1 MGVGGTLHAV
11 SRQVEVLALNEARGQ
26 MRKTDGR
33 AVATVGPGAARYLEH
48 RVALGALQPGP
59 EVVAGP
65 PLFPREVACAARRSD
80 QQPQLARRRDQAA
93 LHREPFTG
101 TGAGPGGPTH

>member
-1 MGVGGTLHAV
+1 MAELW
-11 SRQVEVLALNEARGQ
+11 RRL
-26 MRKTDGR
+26 GR
-33 AVATVGPGAARYLEH
+33 EPPAILSAGLTW
-48 RVALGALQPGP
+48 GALQPGP

-65 PLFPREVACAARRSD
+65 PLFPREVSCAARRSD

-93 LHREPFTG
+93 LHRESLTR